1 MKLFQNFN
9 EMFRNL
15 KHRRPTM
22 IFCPKCCS
30 PDIKKSSSF
39 DSWLIPAKYICEK
52 CGYLGPII
60 MELEKKEEDIKKK
73 D

>member
-30 PDIKKSSSF
+30 PDIKKSSSL

-60 MELEKKEEDIKKK
+60 MELEKKEEDTKKK

>member
-1 MKLFQNFN
+1 
-9 EMFRNL
+9 MFRNL

-30 PDIKKSSSF
+30 PDIKKSSSL

>member
-22 IFCPKCCS
+22 IFCPKCYS

-60 MELEKKEEDIKKK
+60 MELEKKEEDTKKK

>member
-60 MELEKKEEDIKKK
+60 MELEKKEEDTKKK